1 MARPHG
7 ITAVEVEAETSPVEV
22 HPVEHG
28 QDVLQ
33 FIHDAYVAGYVAEI
47 RVYDGESTLCQ
58 SLTYA
63 VRRGTVSVGMNTI
76 VIPLKIPGTD
86 NGNIVF
92 AKTWNLSAPRS
103 SAASI

>member
-1 MARPHG
+1 MLSPNKNTVLSDKSWLIAN
-7 ITAVEVEAETSPVEV
+7 VE
-22 HPVEHG
+22 
-28 QDVLQ
+28 
-33 FIHDAYVAGYVAEI
+33 I
-47 RVYDGESTLCQ
+47 
-58 SLTYA
+58 
-63 VRRGTVSVGMNTI
+63 VGMNTI